1 MEDVYVYM
9 SDLHGVN
16 EVVVSND
23 DGSYSIFIDDKLSP
37 CGRINAYQHA
47 MGHIKNRDFEKPD
60 IQRIEYQAHKRY

>member
-9 SDLHGVN
+9 RDLHGVN

-37 CGRINAYQHA
+37 GGRINAYQHA
-47 MGHIKNRDFEKPD
+47 MGHIRNRDFEKRD